1 MSWREALSN
10 LNPFDF
16 ANAAPAV
23 RAPHNSGERDPSV
36 MPDYAGAATFPRGFD
51 PDAFMASIEDP
62 RPLFLQDCENAI
74 RELLRSSGEAA

>member
-16 ANAAPAV
+16 ANAAPV
-23 RAPHNSGERDPSV
+23 LVGSHNSGESDPAV
-36 MPDYAGAATFPRGFD
+36 TPDCAGAAAFPRGFD
-51 PDAFMASIEDP
+51 PDAFMTAIEDP
-62 RPLFLQDCENAI
+62 RPLFLQDYESAI